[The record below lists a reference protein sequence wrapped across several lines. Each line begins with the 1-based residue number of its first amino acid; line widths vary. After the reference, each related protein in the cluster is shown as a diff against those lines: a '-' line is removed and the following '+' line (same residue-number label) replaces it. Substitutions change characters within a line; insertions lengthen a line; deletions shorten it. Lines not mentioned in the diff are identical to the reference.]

1 MAVLQFVVYD
11 ILGEASLLIGLMAMV
26 GLLIQRKPAEKVIAG
41 TIKTIVGF
49 LIFGIGSSAAQGAL
63 NGFQSLFVTAFG
75 LEGVTPISEAI
86 TAQAQTLFPMVI
98 ALIMVGGFVCN
109 LVIAKL
115 TKFKYIFL
123 TGGHS
128 LFLSALLAILLKA
141 LGLSDVAAI
150 LIGSVIHGFAAAL
163 YPEYRGQ
170 GFGTAFLNRLA
181 AIAVERGC
189 GRLEWWCLD
198 WNKPS
203 IDFYLGMGARPMS
216 DWTVYRI
223 DGERLEAM
231 AADARR

>member
-1 MAVLQFVVYD
+1 MDQITIRNMRVEEYATLKD
-11 ILGEASLLIGLMAMV
+11 LLY
-26 GLLIQRKPAEKVIAG
+26 
-41 TIKTIVGF
+41 
-49 LIFGIGSSAAQGAL
+49 
-63 NGFQSLFVTAFG
+63 
-75 LEGVTPISEAI
+75 EAI
-86 TAQAQTLFPMVI
+86 YVPPGDAPPPRSVADRPELRVYFQGFGTGPLDR
-98 ALIMVGGFVCN
+98 AL
-109 LVIAKL
+109 
-115 TKFKYIFL
+115 
-123 TGGHS
+123 
-128 LFLSALLAILLKA
+128 
-141 LGLSDVAAI
+141 AAVDGSRVV
-150 LIGSVIHGFAAAL
+150 GSVWCRLMDDYGHIDDETPSLAAAL